1 MSPKSIEDEE
11 SNSSHLNNRESQL
24 TKLYQ
29 GFSPQKAD
37 SYHS

>member
-1 MSPKSIEDEE
+1 MSPKSLQEED
-11 SNSSHLNNRESQL
+11 SNSGRFNDRDAQL
-24 TKLYQ
+24 SNLYQ